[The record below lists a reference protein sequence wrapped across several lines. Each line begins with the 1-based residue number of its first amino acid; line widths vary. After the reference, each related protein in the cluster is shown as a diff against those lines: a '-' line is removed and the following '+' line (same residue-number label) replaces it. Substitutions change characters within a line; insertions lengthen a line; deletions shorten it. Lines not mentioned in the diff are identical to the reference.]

1 MAESGVSQIDD
12 LLGGRTF
19 APLGSANCDPQA
31 AGLIQDLLIGHGFT
45 NLPGVLGRAHGTFGP
60 QTTDAAREFQSRH
73 QLPPTGTIDLATLR
87 SLIDVHAPRPIA
99 CRGYLALVLDVA
111 FTGMVRVMGLTTQF
125 EGAGLFTAFNGN
137 TDKAGLSFGLIQWAQ
152 KPGRLHELL
161 AAFQAAQPAVFV
173 EILGGG
179 DAATAAQLLAHT
191 AKPRGGTDNGGATTD
206 PSFDLIRDPW
216 KSRFMEAG
224 RSRPLQRVQV
234 DTALAA
240 FSKSLERLHRFAP
253 QIRSERGVAFMLD
266 VANQHGDGGAES
278 IFSKVQARG
287 ASEAELLGAVQQ
299 ESVARVRAQ
308 FGDGPETRA
317 TQDRRE
323 AFRTTALL
331 SDEPLV
337 VS

>member
-1 MAESGVSQIDD
+1 MAESGIPQIDD
-12 LLGGRTF
+12 LLGGRAF
-19 APLGSANCDPQA
+19 APLSSTNCDPQA

-45 NLPGVLGRAHGTFGP
+45 KLPGVLGRAHGTFGP
-60 QTTDAAREFQSRH
+60 QTTDAAREFQTRQ
-73 QLPPTGTIDLATLR
+73 QLPPTGTIDLPTLR
-87 SLIDVHAPRPIA
+87 SLIDVQSTRPIA
-99 CRGYLALVLDVA
+99 CRGYLTLALDVV
-111 FTGMVRVMGLTTQF
+111 FTGIVRVMSLTTQF

-137 TDKAGLSFGLIQWAQ
+137 TDKAGLSFGL
-152 KPGRLHELL
+152 
-161 AAFQAAQPAVFV
+161 V

-179 DAATAAQLLAHT
+179 DAATAGQLLAHT
-191 AKPRGGTDNGGATTD
+191 AKPRGGTDNLGATTD
-206 PSFDLIRDPW
+206 PRVDLIRDPW

-240 FSKSLERLHRFAP
+240 FSKSLAHLHRFAP

-278 IFSKVQARG
+278 IFDRVQAPG
-287 ASEAELLGAVQQ
+287 MSEADLLAAVQQ

-308 FGDGPETRA
+308 FGDRPEVRA

-323 AFRTTALL
+323 AFRTTPLL
-331 SDEPLV
+331 SEEPLV